1 MVNNQSREAEGH
13 ERQTKA
19 LQKYQKFEQH
29 HQKGQ
34 QQRFNYEE
42 RKEEEKTT
50 IMLVFLATLLSH
62 AVVKL
67 KLAQRYVC

>member
-29 HQKGQ
+29 NQKGQ

-42 RKEEEKTT
+42 RKEEKNTAKLYDDA
-50 IMLVFLATLLSH
+50 LV
-62 AVVKL
+62 
-67 KLAQRYVC
+67 